1 MNVSYAIGALAH
13 PTATFCIEI
22 EKRSSFVMFEESKKK
37 RHLPLPN
44 FFFFF
49 GTFLKKIV

>member
-1 MNVSYAIGALAH
+1 MNESYAIGALAH

-22 EKRSSFVMFEESKKK
+22 EKRSSFVMFEESKKSAIS
-37 RHLPLPN
+37 PYQIS
-44 FFFFF
+44 FFF